1 LKFFFATKKIY
12 IQGNKRLPK
21 NREEKISSIIGI
33 DLVQIFFYFYQKK
46 EFVIINKI
54 VDKKL

>member
-1 LKFFFATKKIY
+1 M
-12 IQGNKRLPK
+12 QGNKRLPK

>member
-1 LKFFFATKKIY
+1 M
-12 IQGNKRLPK
+12 QGNKRLPK

-33 DLVQIFFYFYQKK
+33 DLVQIFFYFYQK

>member
-1 LKFFFATKKIY
+1 M
-12 IQGNKRLPK
+12 QGNKRLPK

-33 DLVQIFFYFYQKK
+33 DLFQIFFYFYQK
-46 EFVIINKI
+46 EIVIINKI